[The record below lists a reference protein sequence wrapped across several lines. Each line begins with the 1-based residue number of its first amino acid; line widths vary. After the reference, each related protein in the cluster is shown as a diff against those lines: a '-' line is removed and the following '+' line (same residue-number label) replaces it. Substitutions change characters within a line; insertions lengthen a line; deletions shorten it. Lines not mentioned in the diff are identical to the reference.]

1 MRKLL
6 VVLAVGA
13 VLFAACAEEDST
25 PEASDDGT
33 PAGASCEKDSLPLYQ
48 AGQLTIAT
56 SNPVFPP
63 WFQGTAPGSDW
74 KNPSPEAGE
83 GFEGA
88 LAYEIAAEL
97 GFTADEV
104 VWVEESF
111 NKTYAPGPKDYD
123 FSIQEI
129 SITPKRGEAV
139 DFSVGYYDANQA
151 LIALGDGPLADAETL
166 EELQTAKLG
175 AQIGT
180 TGLTFIE
187 EVIAPETEAAVFDDT
202 SAAKQALESG
212 QIDGIVVDLPTAFY
226 ITAVEI
232 PKAEIVGQFENAPEV
247 VEEEQFGLTFEK
259 GNPLVE
265 CVNQAITQLQDS
277 GELEALQDQ
286 WLSETVDVPVLG

>member
-6 VVLAVGA
+6 AVLAVT
-13 VLFAACAEEDST
+13 VLTLAACAEDSE
-25 PEASDDGT
+25 PEPSDGGT
-33 PAGASCEKDSLPLYQ
+33 AAGASCEKDSLPLSEP
-48 AGQLTIAT
+48 GQLTIAT

-63 WFQGTAPGSDW
+63 WFEGKVEGSDW
-74 KNPSPEAGE
+74 TNPSPEAGE
-83 GFEGA
+83 GFEGG

-97 GFTADEV
+97 GFTTDEV
-104 VWVEESF
+104 VWVEEGF

-123 FSIQEI
+123 FSIQQI

-166 EELQTAKLG
+166 GELRSAKLG

-180 TGLTFIE
+180 TGLTFID
-187 EVIAPETEAAVFDDT
+187 EVIVPETEAAVFDDT

-265 CVNQAITQLQDS
+265 CVNQAITQLQDT
-277 GELEALQDQ
+277 GELDALKDE

>member
-6 VVLAVGA
+6 AVLAVI
-13 VLFAACAEEDST
+13 VLTLAACAEDSE
-25 PEASDDGT
+25 PEPSDGRT
-33 PAGASCEKDSLPLYQ
+33 AAGASCEKDSLPLFEP
-48 AGQLTIAT
+48 GQLTIAT

-63 WFQGTAPGSDW
+63 WFQGKVAGSDW
-74 KNPSPEAGE
+74 SNPSPEAGE

-88 LAYEIAAEL
+88 LAYEIAAQL

-104 VWVEESF
+104 VWVEEGF

-151 LIALGDGPLADAETL
+151 LIALGDGPLQDAETL
-166 EELQTAKLG
+166 EELGTAKLG

-187 EVIAPETEAAVFDDT
+187 EVIEPETEAAVFDDT

-265 CVNQAITQLQDS
+265 CVNQAITQLQDDGTLDS
-277 GELEALQDQ
+277 LKDE